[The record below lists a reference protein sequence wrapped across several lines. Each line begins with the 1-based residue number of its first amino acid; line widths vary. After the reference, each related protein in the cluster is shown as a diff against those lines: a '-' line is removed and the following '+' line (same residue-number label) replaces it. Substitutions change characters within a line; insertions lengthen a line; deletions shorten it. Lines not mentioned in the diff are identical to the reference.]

1 MLFSSLSPL
10 CFSLS
15 PSPSLPH
22 LVGHHDR
29 APKLLGQLRQRPQE
43 PPQVDLPRRQLAAP
57 VELGAGERGDRVDD
71 DQGEARLGHHR
82 RRREQQLALV
92 VGVVRARVGDVVE
105 HVGRVEAEALGDL
118 REARRAEGALGVDPE
133 RLALGA
139 ALVDGE
145 LARDAQRVAE
155 LGLAAAGV

>member
-1 MLFSSLSPL
+1 
-10 CFSLS
+10 
-15 PSPSLPH
+15 
-22 LVGHHDR
+22 
-29 APKLLGQLRQRPQE
+29 
-43 PPQVDLPRRQLAAP
+43 
-57 VELGAGERGDRVDD
+57 
-71 DQGEARLGHHR
+71 
-82 RRREQQLALV
+82 V